1 MAVLDRS
8 IQSRNFLRFYMK
20 TYYLMVIV
28 SAVALCL
35 ASLRDPMSVWA
46 SSLLY
51 LKVAL
56 LVFAMFR
63 ARYGKGLTSAW
74 WFGFAAFGFGH
85 ICLEITTQN
94 KTVINSTSITWP
106 ANYRSIRDITGTLSV
121 LYIYLTRDNA
131 AGISPAPFAQVIR
144 EWMTIVLGV
153 IGGFVSLAIAARS
166 PRVEDSNRR

>member
-1 MAVLDRS
+1 MR
-8 IQSRNFLRFYMK
+8 

-35 ASLRDPMSVWA
+35 ASLRDPNSVFL
-46 SSLLY
+46 SSFLY
-51 LKVAL
+51 FKVAL

-85 ICLEITTQN
+85 ISLEIVSHHE
-94 KTVINSTSITWP
+94 TVINSTSTITWP
-106 ANYRSIRDITGTLSV
+106 ANYRSILDITGTLSV

-131 AGISPAPFAQVIR
+131 AVISPAPFARVIR
-144 EWMTIVLGV
+144 EWTTIVLGV